1 MLWICASDTMNTVG
15 AVSWPEPAVAWLTAV
30 WICAWAAG
38 ERLET
43 GVGAEVGWLPA
54 IVTNELPV
62 KVVITPV
69 AKLKNVTRA
78 EAGSS
83 PGEGSENTIACW
95 VAGL

>member
-1 MLWICASDTMNTVG
+1 MRMLKPISISG
-15 AVSWPEPAVAWLTAV
+15 AVLAAVLLL
-30 WICAWAAG
+30 AAAAA
-38 ERLET
+38 EAQMRQAS
-43 GVGAEVGWLPA
+43 AEVGWLPA